1 MCLKNLGDNL
11 YKENEMRSLLFIG
24 FAAVVF
30 SGCDT
35 IDNSYDTKCKCTTD
49 SQGTETCKCKDYDR
63 DSIYEDFA
71 GSDVLIYD
79 KGGKVVVEYPD
90 SVTIFEEA

>member
-1 MCLKNLGDNL
+1 MK
-11 YKENEMRSLLFIG
+11 SLLFIG
-24 FAAVVF
+24 LAVAMF

-71 GSDVLIYD
+71 GSGVLIYD
-79 KGGKVVVEYPD
+79 KVIVEYPD
-90 SVTIFEEA
+90 SMITFEEI